1 MARIIKC
8 ARCGKETEATGP
20 RSKYCPSCKEEIR
33 AGGKIEIVNG
43 ARVKHIKCAI
53 CGKDTVVSIKAA
65 HEKFCKDCSG
75 QAYKETRAAWKR
87 RVRVQ
92 SGEAQNGEKITSFCT
107 VCGKEFSYIYNGY
120 YLARC
125 EKCRGKG
132 GRAAQPIRRYEKR
145 PGNTRLDAAQ
155 RAAQELGMS
164 YGKYKAMLA
173 MQKMKKAKQK
183 KKTRKKGA

>member
-8 ARCGKETEATGP
+8 ARCGKETEAAGP
-20 RSKYCPSCKEEIR
+20 RSKYCPACKEEIR

-65 HEKFCKDCSG
+65 HAKFCRECSG

-87 RVRVQ
+87 RVRAQ

-173 MQKMKKAKQK
+173 MQKMKKPKAAKK
-183 KKTRKKGA
+183 RKRGA

>member
-1 MARIIKC
+1 MRKITC

-20 RSKYCPSCKEEIR
+20 RSKYCPECKEEEMR
-33 AGGKIEIVNG
+33 GG

-65 HEKFCKDCSG
+65 HAKFCKECSG

-87 RVRVQ
+87 RERKKAGKELQ
-92 SGEAQNGEKITSFCT
+92 GEKVTSYCT

-125 EKCRGKG
+125 EKCMGKG
-132 GRAAQPIRRYEKR
+132 GRASQPLRKCEKR

-164 YGKYKAMLA
+164 YGKYKAMLDI
-173 MQKMKKAKQK
+173 QKMKKAKQK

>member
-1 MARIIKC
+1 MKPRIIKC

-20 RSKYCPSCKEEIR
+20 RSKYCPECKEEEKR
-33 AGGKIEIVNG
+33 GG

-53 CGKDTVVSIKAA
+53 CGKDTVVSIKATHA
-65 HEKFCKDCSG
+65 KFCKDCSG
-75 QAYKETRAAWKR
+75 QAYRETRAAWKR
-87 RVRVQ
+87 RERARE
-92 SGEAQNGEKITSFCT
+92 GKAYAGEKITSFCT

-120 YLARC
+120 YVARC
-125 EKCRGKG
+125 EECREKG
-132 GRAAQPIRRYEKR
+132 GRAAQPIRRREKR

-183 KKTRKKGA
+183 KNSRKKGA